1 MRGSTIGVF
10 FFITY
15 TKFRTS
21 QCSKSGSAVRERF
34 ARSSKIWYFESD
46 ALCCVHI
53 VVSFCG
59 CSPRLLVLCRQ
70 RCLRNLSSKCV
81 PWNDGLLFGW
91 SSGCVPPR
99 VQSVRAVVCG
109 VVLVGRS
116 VSVAA
121 PRGGGGAGSL
131 SLFLLSCHRPTATAR
146 PTDRP
151 TEECSPSA
159 SLCLSAGSPPGCYVR
174 WRYPPPFSIWSSQRF
189 TNRSA
194 ERKRWVPQ
202 TLMFSY
208 LVLESLNATTMSA
221 C

>member
-1 MRGSTIGVF
+1 MV
-10 FFITY
+10 
-15 TKFRTS
+15 
-21 QCSKSGSAVRERF
+21 
-34 ARSSKIWYFESD
+34 FESD

-59 CSPRLLVLCRQ
+59 CPPRLLVLCRQ

-81 PWNDGLLFGW
+81 PWNDGLLFGGAAGVFHQECSQCEQLCVEW
-91 SSGCVPPR
+91 SWS
-99 VQSVRAVVCG
+99 
-109 VVLVGRS
+109 VGRS
-116 VSVAA
+116 VGRFPSPPHAA
-121 PRGGGGAGSL
+121 VVVLALSSLATDRPRP
-131 SLFLLSCHRPTATAR
+131 RDR

-151 TEECSPSA
+151 TDGATEECSSPSA

-208 LVLESLNATTMSA
+208 QVL
-221 C
+221 

>member
-1 MRGSTIGVF
+1 MV
-10 FFITY
+10 
-15 TKFRTS
+15 
-21 QCSKSGSAVRERF
+21 
-34 ARSSKIWYFESD
+34 FESD

-59 CSPRLLVLCRQ
+59 CSPRLLILCRQ

-81 PWNDGLLFGW
+81 PWNDGLLFGGAAGVFHQECSQCEQLCVEW
-91 SSGCVPPR
+91 SW
-99 VQSVRAVVCG
+99 
-109 VVLVGRS
+109 LVGRP

-121 PRGGGGAGSL
+121 PRGGGGVGS
-131 SLFLLSCHRPTATAR
+131 LLSCHRPTATAR

-151 TEECSPSA
+151 TDGATEECSPSA

-208 LVLESLNATTMSA
+208 QVL
-221 C
+221 

>member
-1 MRGSTIGVF
+1 MV
-10 FFITY
+10 
-15 TKFRTS
+15 
-21 QCSKSGSAVRERF
+21 
-34 ARSSKIWYFESD
+34 FESD

-59 CSPRLLVLCRQ
+59 CSPRLLILCRQ

-116 VSVAA
+116 
-121 PRGGGGAGSL
+121 AG
-131 SLFLLSCHRPTATAR
+131 FRRRPTRWWWCWLSPLLPPTDRDRATDR
-146 PTDRP
+146 PTDGA

-208 LVLESLNATTMSA
+208 QVL
-221 C
+221 

>member
-1 MRGSTIGVF
+1 MV
-10 FFITY
+10 
-15 TKFRTS
+15 
-21 QCSKSGSAVRERF
+21 
-34 ARSSKIWYFESD
+34 FESD

-59 CSPRLLVLCRQ
+59 CSPRLLILCRQ

-109 VVLVGRS
+109 VVLVGRP

-121 PRGGGGAGSL
+121 PRGGGGVGS
-131 SLFLLSCHRPTATAR
+131 LLSCHRPTATAR

-151 TEECSPSA
+151 TERRKSVVPAPASVFPPARRLVVMFVGAIPLPSLSGPANDSPTDRRK
-159 SLCLSAGSPPGCYVR
+159 GKDGC
-174 WRYPPPFSIWSSQRF
+174 
-189 TNRSA
+189 
-194 ERKRWVPQ
+194 RKR
-202 TLMFSY
+202 
-208 LVLESLNATTMSA
+208 
-221 C
+221 